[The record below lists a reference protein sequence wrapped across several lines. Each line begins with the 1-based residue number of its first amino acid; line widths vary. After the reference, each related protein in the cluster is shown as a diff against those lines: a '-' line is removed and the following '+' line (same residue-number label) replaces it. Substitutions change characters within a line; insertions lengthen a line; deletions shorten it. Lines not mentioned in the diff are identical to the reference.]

1 MITPFL
7 SAIEHFLFNIQL
19 DHENHKSG
27 IPMKQ
32 GAYAKHGDRVSTTES
47 TAKLLLDISGS
58 SIIINLSGP
67 VKP

>member
-7 SAIEHFLFNIQL
+7 SAIERFLFNIQL

-27 IPMKQ
+27 IPLKQ
-32 GAYAKHGDRVSTTES
+32 EAFTKPGDRISTTES

>member
-19 DHENHKSG
+19 DYENHKSG
-27 IPMKQ
+27 IPLKQ
-32 GAYAKHGDRVSTTES
+32 EAFAKPGDRISTTES
-47 TAKLLLDISGS
+47 IGKLLLDISGS